1 MKIYPA
7 SHLPGRKVLLNS
19 GKEYLYFS
27 GTDYLGMGHHEGFLA
42 FLKEGDSMYGTHFG
56 SSRNNSLR
64 LEIYE
69 KAETALANFSGAP
82 AALTT
87 SSGMWAGQLLMKELP
102 QIISSDLQSKN
113 SYFPNVCYHYAPRIH
128 PALWG
133 TDYTSTSLSWED
145 WAKDTVVNIL
155 ESNPTIVHVI
165 CSDSVGSP
173 FVESF
178 DFSIFKSLPFYRE
191 IYLVVDDSHGF
202 GVLGTNGTGIFREL
216 SAIQQVKLLVSS
228 SLNKALG
235 IPGGAILGDHPIIEK
250 IRKSPFFA
258 GASPI
263 APSYIYAF
271 KRLLETDAYVVAYHK
286 LMENVEYFTLQLNKT
301 NRFVS
306 VQGYPVFCS
315 MDSKLFDFLEEKG
328 IFASCFSYPQPTDPP
343 VTRLVISAAHQKED
357 LDRLAEV
364 CMKY

>member
-7 SHLPGRKVLLNS
+7 SHLPGRKVLLNT

-42 FLKEGDSMYGTHFG
+42 YLEEGISKYGTHFG

-69 KAETALANFSGAP
+69 EGETALANFSGAP

-102 QIISSDLQSKN
+102 GIIASDLQNNN
-113 SYFPNVCYHYAPRIH
+113 SHTANIHYHYAPRIH

-133 TDYTSTSLSWED
+133 AEYTFSDLSWED
-145 WAKDTVVNIL
+145 WAKSVIEKIQ
-155 ESNPTIVHVI
+155 ESSPDRMHII

-202 GVLGTNGTGIFREL
+202 GVLGTNGSGVFREL

-235 IPGGAILGDHPIIEK
+235 IPGGTIFGSHHVIEK
-250 IRKSPFFA
+250 IRRSPFFA

-263 APSYIYAF
+263 APSYIFAF
-271 KRLLETDAYVVAYHK
+271 KRLLETNAYPMAHQK
-286 LMENVEYFTLQLNKT
+286 LLDNITYITASLSKT
-301 NRFVS
+301 NLFVYKPD
-306 VQGYPVFCS
+306 YPAFCS
-315 MDSKLFDFLEEKG
+315 MDSRLFDFLEENE

-343 VTRLVISAAHQKED
+343 VTRLVISAVHQKED

-364 CMKY
+364 CKKY

>member
-19 GKEYLYFS
+19 GREYLYFS
-27 GTDYLGMGHHEGFLA
+27 GTDYLGMGHHEGFLTY
-42 FLKEGDSMYGTHFG
+42 LEEGISKYGTHFG

-64 LEIYE
+64 LEVYE
-69 KAETALANFSGAP
+69 EAEIVLAQFAGAP

-102 QIISSDLQSKN
+102 QIISSNLQSEN
-113 SYFPNVCYHYAPRIH
+113 SDISDVHYHYAPRVH

-133 TDYTSTSLSWED
+133 ADYSSTNLSWEE
-145 WAKDTVVNIL
+145 WAKSVITTIQ
-155 ESNPTIVHVI
+155 ESSRTRVHVI

-173 FVESF
+173 FVENF
-178 DFSIFKSLPFYRE
+178 DFSIFKTLPFYRE

-202 GVLGTNGTGIFREL
+202 GVLNTNGTGVFREL
-216 SAIQQVKLLVSS
+216 SAIQQVKLIVSS

-235 IPGGAILGDHPIIEK
+235 IPGGAILGDHQIIEN

-258 GASPI
+258 GASPA

-271 KRLLETDAYVVAYHK
+271 KRLLETNAYPVAHHK
-286 LMENVEYFTLQLNKT
+286 LMDNVEFITSHLSKT
-301 NRFVS
+301 NLFVYKPD
-306 VQGYPVFCS
+306 YPVFCS
-315 MDSKLFDFLEEKG
+315 LDSKLFDYLEQAG

-357 LDRLAEV
+357 LDQLAEV
-364 CMKY
+364 CMKF

>member
-1 MKIYPA
+1 MNIYPT
-7 SHLPGRKVLLNS
+7 SHLPNRKVLLNN

-27 GTDYLGMGHHEGFLA
+27 GTDYLGMGHHAGFLSY
-42 FLKEGDSMYGTHFG
+42 LEEGISIYGTHFG

-64 LEIYE
+64 LGIYE
-69 KAETALANFSGAP
+69 EAETALAKFSGAP

-102 QIISSDLQSKN
+102 QIITSDLQNKN
-113 SYFPNVCYHYAPRIH
+113 SHISNIHYHYAPRVH

-133 TDYTSTSLSWED
+133 AEYISTNSSWED
-145 WAKDTVVNIL
+145 WAKDSIATIQ
-155 ESNPTIVHVI
+155 ESNPDSVHII

-202 GVLGTNGTGIFREL
+202 GVLGENGGGIFREL
-216 SAIQQVKLLVSS
+216 SSIQQVKLILSS

-235 IPGGAILGDHPIIEK
+235 IPGGVILGNHTIIDS
-250 IRKSPFFA
+250 IRRSPFFA
-258 GASPI
+258 GASPSPP
-263 APSYIYAF
+263 AYMFAF
-271 KRLLETDAYVVAYHK
+271 KKLLESDSYPIVHQQLLDNVNYISRK
-286 LMENVEYFTLQLNKT
+286 LSET
-301 NRFVS
+301 NFFVS
-306 VQGYPVFCS
+306 TPDYPVFCS
-315 MDSKLFDFLEEKG
+315 LNSKLFDFLEENA
-328 IFASCFSYPQPTDPP
+328 IMASCFSYPQPTDPP
-343 VTRLVISAAHQKED
+343 VTRIVISAIHQKED

-364 CMKY
+364 CMKF

>member
-7 SHLPGRKVLLNS
+7 SHLPGRKVSLNN

-42 FLKEGDSMYGTHFG
+42 FLKEGISRYGTHFG

-64 LEIYE
+64 IEIYE
-69 KAETALANFSGAP
+69 EAETALANFSGAP

-102 QIISSDLQSKN
+102 QIIFSDLQSKN
-113 SYFPNVCYHYAPRIH
+113 SHFTNVCYHYAPRVH

-133 TDYTSTSLSWED
+133 ADYTSSNLSWEE
-145 WAKDTVVNIL
+145 WAKSVITTIQ
-155 ESNPTIVHVI
+155 ESSQDRIHII

-235 IPGGAILGDHPIIEK
+235 IPGGAILGDHYLIEK

-263 APSYIYAF
+263 APSYIFAF
-271 KRLLETDAYVVAYHK
+271 KRLLETDAYVAAHHK
-286 LMENVEYFTLQLNKT
+286 LMENVEYITLQLSKT
-301 NRFVS
+301 NHFVFIP
-306 VQGYPVFCS
+306 GYPVFCS
-315 MDSKLFDFLEEKG
+315 MDSRLFGFLEENE
-328 IFASCFSYPQPTDPP
+328 IFASCFSYPQPTDLP

-364 CMKY
+364 CTKY